1 MEIRL
6 DMFPGHVYQGKVE
19 QVGEATQSTFSLLPP
34 TNAAGTFT
42 KVTQRIP
49 VKISFLEQAF
59 NFKPESNA
67 TITILVR

>member
-59 NFKPESNA
+59 NFKPGSIA